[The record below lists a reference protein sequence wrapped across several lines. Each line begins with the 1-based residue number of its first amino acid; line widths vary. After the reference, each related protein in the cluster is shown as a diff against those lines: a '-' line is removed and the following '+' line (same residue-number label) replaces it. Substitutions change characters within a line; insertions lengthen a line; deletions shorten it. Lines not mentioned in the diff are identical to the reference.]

1 MRIKL
6 NKISI
11 DCDIQY
17 GKRKKISIHIDET
30 GFITVKVPNNTKD
43 EVITDILKKYEDW
56 IIEKSADINRINE
69 KISRMTYDE
78 EGRFLY
84 LGKEY
89 YLYELI
95 EIDGLTEE
103 ELKVRLKKFYFA
115 SIKGVIEERI
125 KIYQEQLG
133 VKPKSIEINES
144 KTKWGSCDS
153 EKKIIFNYKLAMA
166 PIEAIDYVIVHE
178 LCHLLHM
185 NHDRSFWRRVG
196 SILPDYKERQEMLKK
211 LRL

>member
-1 MRIKL
+1 MRIEL

-30 GFITVKVPNNTKD
+30 GFITVKVPNNTSH
-43 EVITDILKKYEDW
+43 EVILDVLKKYEDW
-56 IIEKSADINRINE
+56 IIEKSDDINRINE

-78 EGRFLY
+78 EGRFLH

-95 EIDGLTEE
+95 EIDGFTEE
-103 ELKVRLKKFYFA
+103 ERRDRLKKFYFS
-115 SIKGVIEERI
+115 SIKKVIEERV

-153 EKKIIFNYKLAMA
+153 QKKIIFNYKLAMA